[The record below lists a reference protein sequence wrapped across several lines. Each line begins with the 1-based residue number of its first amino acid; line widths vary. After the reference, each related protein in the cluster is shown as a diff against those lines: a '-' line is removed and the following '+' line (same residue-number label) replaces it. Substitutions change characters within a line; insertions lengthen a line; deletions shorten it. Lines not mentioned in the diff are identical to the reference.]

1 MKDLL
6 IVGFGLAGLSMARH
20 AGQKNKTFDI
30 ISNQSQLSSRIAGGI
45 LNPVVVKRMKP
56 VWQVEEFLP
65 FAIEYYKSLDQK
77 FQITS
82 YQDQSIKVFVH
93 DIEQE
98 NNWYEAKDKP
108 RLTPYL
114 SSEVK
119 VNTNKSIQVDKI
131 GEVKA
136 GLVNLIKLLNSA
148 KAYFE
153 NHNSLI
159 SKTFDYS
166 KLNIQSNKL
175 NYNGFDYQHIV
186 FCEGFGVTHNP
197 YFNNLGIYGN
207 KGDYLILKSKNL
219 KLKQILKAKY
229 FLIPLGDDLYKFGA
243 TYQREPLNHEPSENA
258 KAQMLDALDKMIDEP
273 YEIVDQI
280 CGIRPTTRDR
290 RPVLGKHQNYSNVHI
305 LNGFGSRGTMI
316 SPLLGKQLIQ
326 HIFEDKPLAEDI
338 SIHRIYART

>member
-20 AGQKNKTFDI
+20 AGLKKKTFDI

-65 FAIEYYKSLDQK
+65 FAIDYYKNLDFK
-77 FQITS
+77 FKLKSFQE
-82 YQDQSIKVFVH
+82 QRIKVFVH
-93 DIEQE
+93 NIEQE
-98 NNWYEAKDKP
+98 NNWYAAKDKS
-108 RLTPYL
+108 RLAPYL

-119 VNTNKSIQVDKI
+119 VNTNKSIQVEKI

-136 GLVNLIKLLNSA
+136 GLVNLNTLINSA

-153 NHNSLI
+153 NRNCWI

-166 KLNIQSNKL
+166 ELNIQPNKL
-175 NYNGFDYQHIV
+175 NYNGLNYKHVV

-207 KGDYLILKSKNL
+207 KGDYLIIKSKRL
-219 KLKQILKAKY
+219 KLTHILKAKY
-229 FLIPLGDDLYKFGA
+229 FLIPLGDDHYKFGA
-243 TYQREPLNHEPSENA
+243 TYQREPLNHKPSENA
-258 KAQMLDALDKMIDEP
+258 KALMLDALDKMIDKP

-290 RPVLGKHQNYSNVHI
+290 RPVLGKHHNYSNVNI

-316 SPLLGKQLIQ
+316 SPLLGKQLIE
-326 HIFEDKPLAEDI
+326 HIFEQKPLPEDV
-338 SIHRIYART
+338 SIGRIYART